1 MVIRCFFTRSGHFAG
16 VETLPEGSRAEV
28 IERAE
33 ALFKQRAEAEKFD
46 GFEVWESDHLIH
58 QTNGLT
64 TRAPSRTEVCGV
76 LLVVVAG
83 ALQNAL

>member
-1 MVIRCFFTRSGHFAG
+1 MEIRCFFTRGGHFAG

-46 GFEVWESDHLIH
+46 GFEVWERDHLIH
-58 QTNGLT
+58 QKNGLD
-64 TRAPSRTEVCGV
+64 AFVPSRTEVCGV
-76 LLVVVAG
+76 LLVMVAG
-83 ALQNAL
+83 ALQSVL